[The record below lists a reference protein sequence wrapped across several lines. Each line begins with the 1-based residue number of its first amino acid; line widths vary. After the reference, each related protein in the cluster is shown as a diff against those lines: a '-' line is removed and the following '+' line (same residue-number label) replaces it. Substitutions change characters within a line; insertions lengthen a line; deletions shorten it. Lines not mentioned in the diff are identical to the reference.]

1 MSVLKVRLF
10 PAVYWLVNLV
20 VSDKHGT
27 KIYRDL
33 SALEET
39 LHGKRMR

>member
-1 MSVLKVRLF
+1 MFVLKVRLF
-10 PAVYWLVNLV
+10 LVVYWLVNLV
-20 VSDKHGT
+20 VSDKHGI
-27 KIYRDL
+27 KIYWDL